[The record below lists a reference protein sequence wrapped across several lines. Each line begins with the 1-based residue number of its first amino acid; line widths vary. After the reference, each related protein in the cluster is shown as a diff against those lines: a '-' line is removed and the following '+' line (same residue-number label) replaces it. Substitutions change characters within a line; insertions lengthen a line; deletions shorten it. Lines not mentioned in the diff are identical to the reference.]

1 MPALSSCP
9 IPAALDRL
17 ALVADDRIADLRE
30 FVVRVPDPRARRGVR
45 HSLASILLL
54 AATAVAAGARSFTAI
69 GEWAADAPQRVL
81 KRLGTRFDHRQ
92 KRHVAPDESTMRRV
106 MSRVDG
112 DRIDALV
119 SAWLD
124 QHLPGPE
131 PADPP
136 RAVAVDGKSVAGTFG
151 RTGGSGVHLVAAL
164 RHDTGTVAAQLQ
176 VSSGHERAAFEPLL
190 NQLDLAG
197 TVVTADALHTT
208 RDHALFLHYRK
219 AFYLFTVK
227 TNLQLVHSQLDA
239 LPWHTIPRLEFSES
253 GHGRTERRTVQ
264 VTPLGDYL
272 GYPVVDFP
280 YVTHAFLIERYTTCR
295 STGIRSAHTA
305 LGITNLPPQHAH
317 PRNIHHYVRGHWN
330 IENRLHWIRDVT
342 YGEDSSRVRT
352 GTAPRT
358 MASLRNLAISALRL
372 NGHTNIA
379 AGLRAMARNPTR
391 PLQLLGIPI

>member
-1 MPALSSCP
+1 M
-9 IPAALDRL
+9 LDRL
-17 ALVADDRIADLRE
+17 AQITDDRVADLRE
-30 FVVRVPDPRARRGVR
+30 FVGRVPDPRARRGVR
-45 HSLASILLL
+45 HSFASIFLL
-54 AATAVAAGARSFTAI
+54 AAAAVAAGARSFTAI

-81 KRLGTRFDHRQ
+81 ECLGVRFDHRR
-92 KRHVAPDESTMRRV
+92 KRHVAPDESTLRRV

-112 DRIDALV
+112 DRMDELV

-124 QHLPGPE
+124 QHVPERE

-164 RHDTGTVAAQLQ
+164 RHDTGTVAAQLH

-190 NQLDLAG
+190 DQLDLAG
-197 TVVTADALHTT
+197 MVITADALHTT

-227 TNLQLVHSQLDA
+227 TNLQLVYSQLDA

-253 GHGRTERRTVQ
+253 GHGRAERRTVQ
-264 VTPLGDYL
+264 VTPLGDYV
-272 GYPVVDFP
+272 GHPVVDFP

-295 STGIRSAHTA
+295 STGIRSARTA
-305 LGITNLPPQHAH
+305 LGVTNLPPRHAH
-317 PRNIHHYVRGHWN
+317 PRDIHHYIRGHWG
-330 IENRLHWIRDVT
+330 IENRLHWVRDVT
-342 YGEDSSRVRT
+342 YGEDSSRIRT
-352 GTAPRT
+352 GSGPRP

-372 NGHTNIA
+372 HGHTNIA

-391 PLQLLGIPI
+391 PLQLLGIPT

>member
-1 MPALSSCP
+1 
-9 IPAALDRL
+9 
-17 ALVADDRIADLRE
+17 
-30 FVVRVPDPRARRGVR
+30 VR
-45 HSLASILLL
+45 HSFASILLL
-54 AATAVAAGARSFTAI
+54 AAAAVAAGARSFTAI
-69 GEWAADAPQRVL
+69 GEWASDAPQLVL
-81 KRLGTRFDHRQ
+81 KRLGTRFDHDR

-112 DRIDALV
+112 DQMDAMV

-124 QHLPGPE
+124 RHLPGRE

-136 RAVAVDGKSVAGTFG
+136 HAIAVDGKSVAGTFA

-208 RDHALFLHYRK
+208 RDHALFLHYRE

-227 TNLQLVHSQLDA
+227 TNLQLVYSQLDA

-253 GHGRTERRTVQ
+253 GHGRIERRTVQ

-295 STGIRSAHTA
+295 STGSQSAHTA
-305 LGITNLPPQHAH
+305 LGVTNLPARHAH
-317 PRNIHHYVRGHWN
+317 PRDIHHYIRGHWA
-330 IENRLHWIRDVT
+330 IENRLHWVRDVT
-342 YGEDSSRVRT
+342 YDEDSSRVRT

-372 NGHTNIA
+372 NGHSNIA
-379 AGLRAMARNPTR
+379 AGLRTMARNPTR
-391 PLQLLGIPI
+391 PLQLLGIPT